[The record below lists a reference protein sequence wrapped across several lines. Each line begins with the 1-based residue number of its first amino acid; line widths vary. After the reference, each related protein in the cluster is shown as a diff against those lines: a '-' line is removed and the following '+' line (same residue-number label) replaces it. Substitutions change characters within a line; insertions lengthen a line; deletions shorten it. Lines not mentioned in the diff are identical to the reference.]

1 MENTSDQKIV
11 SQAENATD
19 VNTVVDFSVVYLS
32 VVDSLKLKPGQYRF
46 RVVSIPDGDGDLFFR
61 LAKL

>member
-11 SQAENATD
+11 SQAENA
-19 VNTVVDFSVVYLS
+19 TVVDFSVVYLS